1 MLIIRLN
8 ADGSEDRLT
17 SCRNIDIVILYIIV
31 RMHHEIYIIYI
42 HHIYICYLCI
52 YIHHLC
58 IYMYIYKYIYLYNIY
73 IYTYIMTLTDFPL
86 TKRIAKRSGS
96 PSYGISLENS
106 EKGNRLGQGEPLRL
120 TMKNTSCLC
129 DRILVSCRKDLH
141 VFQMF
146 FLYHP

>member
-1 MLIIRLN
+1 M
-8 ADGSEDRLT
+8 
-17 SCRNIDIVILYIIV
+17 
-31 RMHHEIYIIYI
+31 
-42 HHIYICYLCI
+42 YL
-52 YIHHLC
+52 
-58 IYMYIYKYIYLYNIY
+58 YKYIRIFIQY

-96 PSYGISLENS
+96 PSYGIALENS